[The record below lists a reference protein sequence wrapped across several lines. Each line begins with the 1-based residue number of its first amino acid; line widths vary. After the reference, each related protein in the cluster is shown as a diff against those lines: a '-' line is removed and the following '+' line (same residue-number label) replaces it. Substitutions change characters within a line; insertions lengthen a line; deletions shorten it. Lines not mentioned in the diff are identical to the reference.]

1 MLAEAE
7 EEKGR
12 DVPAEEGVV
21 HRTSPRDTQS
31 APGCIDE
38 EDRIDLPVHRIYDAQ
53 LIPAVFAG
61 GARAE

>member
-1 MLAEAE
+1 MSTAAE
-7 EEKGR
+7 EEKGQH
-12 DVPAEEGVV
+12 VPAEEGGV

-31 APGCIDE
+31 APGYIDG
-38 EDRIDLPVHRIYDAQ
+38 DAGSDLPVHRVCDAR